1 MDRAVNL
8 SLIMIPAEIIGPV
21 LALLL
26 MLGGL
31 CMVVGARKAA
41 AGLITTA
48 IALPFITVIVEAL
61 FNDLFA
67 IIPTQYAQLVVWLV
81 LGAIYLLI
89 FGGLMSF
96 LFGRHAWNEAK
107 GNLLADAIKGV
118 LRLMFSW
125 QFLFLW
131 IGLGIFFWWH

>member
-1 MDRAVNL
+1 
-8 SLIMIPAEIIGPV
+8 
-21 LALLL
+21 
-26 MLGGL
+26 
-31 CMVVGARKAA
+31 
-41 AGLITTA
+41 
-48 IALPFITVIVEAL
+48 VIVEAL

-67 IIPTQYAQLVVWLV
+67 IIPVQYAQLVVWLV
-81 LGAIYLLI
+81 LGTIYLLI
-89 FGGLMSF
+89 FGGLISF